1 MSVYQ
6 GTIIITYAVNSR
18 APKYVKQ
25 KLAEL
30 KEEINNSIV
39 IGGASIPLSTMD
51 ETRQKIIE
59 KTEDLNNTINQLG
72 LTDVYKTLK
81 PATEEYTFFLSVHG
95 AFSKIDNDKP

>member
-1 MSVYQ
+1 MSIYQ
-6 GTIIITYAVNSR
+6 DTIIITYAVNSR

-72 LTDVYKTLK
+72 LTDIYKTLK